1 MTFWIES
8 DPLVENF
15 LQNHRAFDVLH
26 LEPPYEHVNKV
37 DEGELDQ
44 SAEHL
49 NSRLYIVFL
58 FFYFIF
64 FISISSRS
72 WDGNSPRQSRE
83 WWRCPL
89 PLHIRPATKGLEIS
103 GVQMYCNV
111 FMYFQPGV
119 LSSPQVQR
127 WPRPEYKIHQV
138 LTCIFLLYF
147 CIDVF
152 LGGRN
157 CQ

>member
-1 MTFWIES
+1 MPFWIES
-8 DPLVENF
+8 GNF

-49 NSRLYIVFL
+49 HSRLYIVF
-58 FFYFIF
+58 FFFSFIF

-89 PLHIRPATKGLEIS
+89 PLHIRPIIIHIIILIILIIIYIIYIIHCRCIS
-103 GVQMYCNV
+103 DLQQKVWKTIASVIHDMARLC
-111 FMYFQPGV
+111 FQF
-119 LSSPQVQR
+119 Q
-127 WPRPEYKIHQV
+127 
-138 LTCIFLLYF
+138 
-147 CIDVF
+147 ID
-152 LGGRN
+152 N
-157 CQ
+157 